1 MKFEVHFNQCTPPVL
16 TAELIG
22 YFSIDGNLQYRAD
35 LSQLKYY
42 IPLPDPDNVNFDL
55 KVNFMS
61 TRHKPT
67 SYIKLD
73 YILKWIS
80 DNFHRIERPLSAQKE
95 RWYVDELLFKYKN
108 SCNISLKY
116 I

>member
-1 MKFEVHFNQCTPPVL
+1 MAFKIDFENFSECTIPTL
-16 TAELIG
+16 TIELIG
-22 YFSIDGNLQYRAD
+22 YFSIDGDMQYRAD

-42 IPLPDPDNVNFDL
+42 IPPSDPNNVNFDL
-55 KVNFMS
+55 NANVMS

-73 YILKWIS
+73 NILRWIS
-80 DNFHRIERPLSAQKE
+80 DNFDRLEKPLSQEE
-95 RWYVDELLFKYKN
+95 RWYVFKLF
-108 SCNISLKY
+108 I